1 MLLCSGIAPATAEH
15 RRQQT
20 LSQLSLATVAPV
32 TESSVCPRPQCCPS
46 QHLKPAHLCTLDS
59 PMFPDPSAWCSGSL
73 FASQSKG
80 ILRGEA
86 PGFPTPSGSSC
97 LPTRGNPREQDRAR
111 GVLPQPCP
119 AHGAPSTHSL
129 DAALRGDSSARTL
142 PSFAS
147 WRTLVVHALAAAW
160 AEPGG
165 SSVTVLTRILGL
177 RRAKTRVNLGRH
189 RRTPVPSLSQKSHL
203 PPAFPCPRSL
213 QAYPVREGS
222 SRDAPAPQYPD
233 SRCTTTCWV
242 QSTPVASIS
251 HTHLSPPA
259 LSGSPCAPSPA

>member
-1 MLLCSGIAPATAEH
+1 M
-15 RRQQT
+15 
-20 LSQLSLATVAPV
+20 
-32 TESSVCPRPQCCPS
+32 
-46 QHLKPAHLCTLDS
+46 
-59 PMFPDPSAWCSGSL
+59 
-73 FASQSKG
+73 
-80 ILRGEA
+80 
-86 PGFPTPSGSSC
+86 
-97 LPTRGNPREQDRAR
+97 
-111 GVLPQPCP
+111 
-119 AHGAPSTHSL
+119 
-129 DAALRGDSSARTL
+129 
-142 PSFAS
+142 
-147 WRTLVVHALAAAW
+147 VHALAAVW

-259 LSGSPCAPSPA
+259 FLAPHVPTPLPENTLIRADPHGTHQKDQESHHRSQPYRGEWFQLPSPSAEQEAQGKKELSRDASPSLASPALLQAWPWTHELIRSNQPAHHE